1 MHSISPDIADVISD
15 ILLLA
20 GAKVARG
27 IPRSAIHS
35 ILWKMQREGTFP
47 SRVRFSITG
56 DVCYSREIDSAINK
70 LLVLGVLQATKDG
83 TILLNNL
90 PASRSSKHPRY
101 GR

>member
-1 MHSISPDIADVISD
+1 MHSISPD
-15 ILLLA
+15 
-20 GAKVARG
+20 
-27 IPRSAIHS
+27 
-35 ILWKMQREGTFP
+35 M
-47 SRVRFSITG
+47 G